1 MAPGDAVQ
9 CESFGEVLEGEL
21 AASEWCTDLLREPW
35 LGNRN
40 FETIQ
45 GCFKE
50 CACYGRQNASDS
62 LRTEYQAMCGISGY
76 YGFERDE
83 PLLRLMNAAQAHR
96 GPDGE
101 GFYIDDEVGFG
112 HLRLAIIDRRGGAQP
127 MKSAD
132 SKVIIAYNGEVY
144 NYLDLRSELE
154 ALGRKFK
161 TASDTEVI
169 LQSYEEWG
177 DNCFDKFNG
186 MFAIAIRDLR
196 NDRLVIARDH
206 FGIKPV
212 YFTNLGTVEQPKVLF
227 ASEIKGILASRR
239 INVRPNDK
247 VIYRYLKFR
256 VHDDSDETF
265 FENIFRV
272 NAGELLVVDRTGL
285 SRSYF
290 SNLRAELRE
299 LAKFNRPYT
308 NSTVNE
314 YRSRLTESVR
324 LRLQSEVPAGTSLS
338 GGLDSSSVA
347 MIINRLMSDASQDST
362 VESVG
367 AHQNTFSAIFPGSIN
382 DEEAYVDAALDV
394 VKGRVDSHK
403 IRPTAAEF
411 GDDLDEFIRTMEEPI
426 ISSGPYAQYRVMREA
441 TKHVT
446 VLLDGQ
452 GADEMMA
459 GYIPYYLVYL
469 RQLRKDRHWVRLL
482 LEGIGS
488 SDVLFRLARFRIKDK
503 LLLRRHV
510 LPMSLLNSD
519 FLESFSGEKYV
530 TVQNNLKERLI
541 EDLFS
546 NSIPSLLRYED
557 KNTMKFSLEG
567 RVPFLDKEVV
577 KFLFAQSDSAI
588 ISGGWNKRILRD
600 AMADFLPD
608 KIKRRRNKIGFT
620 TPEDEWFIRLENRIR
635 PIFGSQRFS
644 DRPYFNSQQVV
655 EAFEGFIDG
664 KNDTSSMLF
673 WRLLNVEL
681 WLREFVDEEQ
691 PGVAIGGKAKVDL
704 NTYARL
710 NISVG

>member
-1 MAPGDAVQ
+1 
-9 CESFGEVLEGEL
+9 
-21 AASEWCTDLLREPW
+21 
-35 LGNRN
+35 
-40 FETIQ
+40 
-45 GCFKE
+45 
-50 CACYGRQNASDS
+50 
-62 LRTEYQAMCGISGY
+62 
-76 YGFERDE
+76 
-83 PLLRLMNAAQAHR
+83 MNAAQAHR
-96 GPDGE
+96 GPDGD
-101 GFYIDDEVGFG
+101 GFYIDDEVGLG
-112 HLRLAIIDRRGGAQP
+112 HLRLAIIDRQGGAQP
-127 MKSAD
+127 MKSLD
-132 SKVIIAYNGEVY
+132 SKVIIAFNGEVY

-154 ALGRKFK
+154 TLGRKFE
-161 TASDTEVI
+161 TVSDTEVI

-177 DNCFDKFNG
+177 DSCFDKFDG
-186 MFAIAIRDLR
+186 MFAIAIRDLK

-212 YFTNLGTVEQPKVLF
+212 YFVNLGTVEHPKVLF
-227 ASEIKGILASRR
+227 ASEIKGILASGY
-239 INVRPNDK
+239 VRAKPNDK
-247 VIYRYLKFR
+247 VVYRYLKFR

-272 NAGELLVVDRTGL
+272 NAGELLVIDRTGL

-290 SNLRAELRE
+290 SNLPAELRE
-299 LAKFNRPYT
+299 LAKSNRPYT
-308 NSTVNE
+308 TSTIGE

-324 LRLQSEVPAGTSLS
+324 LRLQSEVPVGTSLS

-347 MIINRLMSDASQDST
+347 MIINHLMSDASNDGT

-367 AHQNTFSAIFPGSIN
+367 AQQNTFSAIFPGSIN
-382 DEEAYVDAALDV
+382 DEEAYVDAALEV

-403 IRPTAAEF
+403 IRPTAEEF

-441 TKHVT
+441 AKHVT

-459 GYIPYYLVYL
+459 GYVPYYLVYL
-469 RQLRKDRHWVRLL
+469 RQLRNGRHWGRLL

-503 LLLRRHV
+503 LLFRRHV

-530 TVQNNLKERLI
+530 TVQNNLKQRLI

-577 KFLFAQSDSAI
+577 KFLFALSDSAI
-588 ISGGWNKRILRD
+588 ISDGWNKRILRD
-600 AMADFLPD
+600 AMDGFLPD
-608 KIKRRRNKIGFT
+608 RIKRRRNKIGFT
-620 TPEDEWFIRLENRIR
+620 TPEDEWFIRLEERIR
-635 PIFGSQRFS
+635 AIFGSQQFA
-644 DRPYFNSQQVV
+644 DRPYFDSQQVV
-655 EAFEGFIDG
+655 EAFDGFIDG

-691 PGVAIGGKAKVDL
+691 PGFAAVSETVVESNADS
-704 NTYARL
+704 RL
-710 NISVG
+710 AASVGQHQL